1 MSESQITKRLINGAK
16 ILVNSTIKSLLFILL
31 IISSSSSIGEELK
44 IAVAANFKTTAQKIA
59 DKFSQETSHNVT
71 LISASSSALATQIYH
86 GAPYDLFL
94 SADKERPQWLI
105 ENERADASSL
115 THYATGQLA
124 FFTPKEKITSVDEL
138 KTSIKSQIGKLAI
151 ANPKFA
157 PYGLSSLNFIE
168 KIAVKNEVSSKLV
181 TGNNVIQALQF
192 VTSGNAQSGFVSL
205 SQLKENNQPT
215 HYFILPHH
223 LYPPIKQYAVI
234 TNYGSEKT
242 TSRAFLNFLITQSKT
257 TISNSGYLI
266 GDSNE

>member
-1 MSESQITKRLINGAK
+1 M
-16 ILVNSTIKSLLFILL
+16 KSLLFTLL
-31 IISSSSSIGEELK
+31 IISSSSSVGEELK
-44 IAVAANFKTTAQKIA
+44 IAVAANFKTTAQKIV
-59 DKFSQETSHNVT
+59 DKFSQKTSHNVT

-94 SADKERPQWLI
+94 SADKERAQWLI
-105 ENERADASSL
+105 ENARADADSL
-115 THYATGQLA
+115 IHYATGQLA
-124 FFTPKEKITSVDEL
+124 FFTQKEKITSVDEL
-138 KTSIKSQIGKLAI
+138 KTSIKSQTGKLAI

-157 PYGLSSLNFIE
+157 PYGLSSLELI
-168 KIAVKNEVSSKLV
+168 KRIGVKNEVSSKLV

-205 SQLKENNQPT
+205 SQLKENNQT
-215 HYFILPHH
+215 SHYFVLPRH

-234 TNYGSEKT
+234 TKHGSSNTASK
-242 TSRAFLNFLITQSKT
+242 AFLNFLTIQSKT